1 MKSKEKELQSFTTD
15 PEMERDEFFMRQAL
29 LEAERAREKG
39 EVPIGAVSVRGDKI
53 VARGHNETIR
63 KNDPTSHAEI
73 EAIREACSL
82 SENCRIPD
90 IEIYVTLEPCAMC
103 LGAAV
108 QARIRRLVFGARD
121 PKAGAVA
128 SIMHFPFEKTNHS
141 LEIKEGV
148 LAEECAKILLDFFK
162 EKR

>member
-1 MKSKEKELQSFTTD
+1 LKSKEKEVQSTTD
-15 PEMERDEFFMRQAL
+15 PQMERDEFFMRQAL
-29 LEAERAREKG
+29 LEAERARKKG
-39 EVPIGAVSVRGDKI
+39 EVPVGAVSVRGEEI
-53 VARGHNETIR
+53 VARGHNTTIS

-82 SENCRIPD
+82 SENYRIPD
-90 IEIYVTLEPCAMC
+90 VELYVTLEPCAMC

-128 SIMHFPFEKTNHS
+128 SMMHFPFEKTNHRM
-141 LEIKEGV
+141 EIKEGV
-148 LAEECAKILLDFFK
+148 LAEECGNILLDFFK
-162 EKR
+162 KKR